1 MPPIQSR
8 PNVFREELKTKTTYV
23 ICTSTFLSV
32 LQHIIQLQA
41 EPLLIKKLVNGNPVV
56 SAQVMANTSG
66 IIGILGIFVNQIGGR
81 LSDVLGRKLFFLV
94 GPITS
99 VLCGVL
105 VSNFSKSLYMVAVC
119 RILRILM
126 TGFSSSVMC
135 AASLSDI
142 LEGKRLSIANSY
154 LGASVGAAVIVAPIL
169 EGIILSMTNMNLK
182 GPAIALSALGALHA
196 GFILYA
202 MPETN
207 MKVSQAR
214 PVSIANVLRNL
225 DFSTMNPLSF
235 MSLFYGDE
243 DIQKAQ
249 NTKYRQLNSAVNAVE
264 KNRRIIKR
272 LVLVSTFQSF
282 LEGKNVT
289 DIVQVWQSQHLKW
302 DAFRMR
308 DFTVVYGLLCFLAG
322 QFLTPLLLQRWT
334 GRLFTT
340 FTNCSN
346 AIGFILRGSREDP
359 TIFWFAIAPM
369 LPGVNGAS
377 ASAVKS
383 MATDRCIAAGIGRGE
398 LSAWLNNLRAIVLAT
413 APTLYGNF
421 YAWAISRN
429 IYPGYAF
436 FLAAFFGAILPE
448 MIHQTLTHQETKTL
462 TQMERE
468 KIIEGRKLI
477 ALQSMKRLVG
487 SPKIVS

>member
-1 MPPIQSR
+1 MPTVQSR
-8 PNVFREELKTKTTYV
+8 PNIIGEEFKAKTTYV
-23 ICTSTFLSV
+23 ICASTFLSV

-56 SAQVMANTSG
+56 SAQIMANTSG
-66 IIGILGIFVNQIGGR
+66 IIGIIGIFVNQVGGR
-81 LSDVLGRKLFFLV
+81 LSDVFGRKLFFLL

-105 VSNFSKSLYMVAVC
+105 VSKFSKSLYIVALC

-135 AASLSDI
+135 SASLSDI
-142 LEGKRLSIANSY
+142 LEGKQLSIANSY

-169 EGIILSMTNMNLK
+169 EGVILSRTNMNLK
-182 GPAIALSALGALHA
+182 GPAVALSTLGALHA
-196 GFILYA
+196 LFILYA

-207 MKVSQAR
+207 MKVSQAGNR
-214 PVSIANVLRNL
+214 SIVNVLCNL
-225 DFSTMNPLSF
+225 DFSTLNPLSF

-243 DIQKAQ
+243 DIQNAQ
-249 NTKYRQLNSAVNAVE
+249 NTKYRGLNSAVNEVE
-264 KNRRIIKR
+264 KNRRIIKQLI
-272 LVLVSTFQSF
+272 LVCTFQSF

-308 DFTVVYGLLCFLAG
+308 DFTVVYGFLCFLAG
-322 QFLTPLLLQRWT
+322 QFLTPLILQRWT
-334 GRLFTT
+334 GRSFTT

-346 AIGFILRGSREDP
+346 AIGFILRGCKEDP
-359 TIFWFAIAPM
+359 SIFWFAIAPM

-383 MATDRCIAAGIGRGE
+383 LATDRCIAAGIGRGE

-421 YAWAISRN
+421 YAWAISRR

-436 FLAAFFGAILPE
+436 FLAALLGAIVPE
-448 MIHQTLTHQETKTL
+448 MIHQTLTHQETMTL
-462 TQMERE
+462 TRMERE

-477 ALQSMKRLVG
+477 ALQSMKRLVQ
-487 SPKIVS
+487 SPNLLS